1 MARTQKNKNTAYHL
15 GTLKAKLAKLR
26 RDLLTPKGGSGG
38 ASEGITKNININLLY
53 LIKFHFMMLQKL
65 VWLESVLLDSL
76 QSENQL

>member
-38 ASEGITKNININLLY
+38 ASEGKDKYNFHI
-53 LIKFHFMMLQKL
+53 IKYVFSWFRCR
-65 VWLESVLLDSL
+65 
-76 QSENQL
+76 

>member
-38 ASEGITKNININLLY
+38 ASEGKNGEGGGGW
-53 LIKFHFMMLQKL
+53 FVKL
-65 VWLESVLLDSL
+65 TLSFLVTF
-76 QSENQL
+76 

>member
-38 ASEGITKNININLLY
+38 ASEGKDINIKRMVMFIIINFY
-53 LIKFHFMMLQKL
+53 SRFRCR
-65 VWLESVLLDSL
+65 
-76 QSENQL
+76 

>member
-38 ASEGITKNININLLY
+38 ASEGITRFINMIV
-53 LIKFHFMMLQKL
+53 ITFCI
-65 VWLESVLLDSL
+65 
-76 QSENQL
+76 